1 MKRPMVE
8 EAWTWIDEA
17 IEERFVKK
25 SERFEAK
32 RIDGRGK

>member
-1 MKRPMVE
+1 MVE
-8 EAWTWIDEA
+8 EALTWIDEA

-25 SERFEAK
+25 SERFKAK

>member
-1 MKRPMVE
+1 MAE
-8 EAWTWIDEA
+8 EAWTRIDEV
-17 IEERFVKK
+17 IEKRFVKK